1 MKKLFFFLLLSTSVT
16 AQKKEISLA
25 DAVLQQ
31 GRKFGPDRIANFQ
44 WIPEGSSYSYCSKDW
59 TILFRS
65 EVASDKDQELIKI
78 GEINTVLTTDFAN
91 FFGMY

>member
-16 AQKKEISLA
+16 AQKKEISLS

-44 WIPEGSSYSYCSKDW
+44 WIPEGSSYS
-59 TILFRS
+59 
-65 EVASDKDQELIKI
+65 
-78 GEINTVLTTDFAN
+78 
-91 FFGMY
+91 

>member
-16 AQKKEISLA
+16 AQKKEISLS

-31 GRKFGPDRIANFQ
+31 GRKFGPDRITNFQ

-59 TILFRS
+59 TILFKS
-65 EVASDKDQELIKI
+65 EVAFDKDQELIKI
-78 GEINTVLTTDFAN
+78 TDINTVLTTDFAN
-91 FFGMY
+91 WY